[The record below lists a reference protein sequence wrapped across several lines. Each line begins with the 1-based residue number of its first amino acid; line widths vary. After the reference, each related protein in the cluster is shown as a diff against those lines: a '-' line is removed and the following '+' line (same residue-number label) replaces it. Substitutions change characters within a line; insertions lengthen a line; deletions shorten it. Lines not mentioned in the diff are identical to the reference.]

1 MKLIFLL
8 MLIIVAAFAYMK
20 QNPIQRITPITI
32 GPIAEDPIEK
42 VLKLHKKVPYYKN
55 SNKSK

>member
-1 MKLIFLL
+1 